1 MKPNMSLKKFVKSS
15 FSADCKSL
23 GQAKRQKRLLGSV
36 EAQGR
41 QGIERPCVDAY
52 LKEEISP
59 ESCPD
64 CMLLREESLSE

>member
-1 MKPNMSLKKFVKSS
+1 MKRKMSLKECAKSS
-15 FSADCKSL
+15 FLAACKSL
-23 GQAKRQKRLLGSV
+23 GQLKRQKWLLGSV

-59 ESCPD
+59 ESCPN